1 MDNQEVNLFRDRPG
15 RPFGAVTEQA
25 LEALMDSGI
34 MEQSNTSQET
44 ALPQAAEMAQGQTL
58 AVIL

>member
-1 MDNQEVNLFRDRPG
+1 MLQVDNQEINLFRDRSEG

-34 MEQSNTSQET
+34 MGQSNTSQEVM
-44 ALPQAAEMAQGQTL
+44 LPQTVEMAQVQT
-58 AVIL
+58 